1 MKIDITKMEG
11 YREDMTAEEKLA
23 LYSSYE
29 FTPDY
34 TGYVKK
40 DVFDKK
46 PPRPPSCRGT
56 LNPIRRR
63 K

>member
-34 TGYVKK
+34 TG
-40 DVFDKK
+40 
-46 PPRPPSCRGT
+46 
-56 LNPIRRR
+56 
-63 K
+63 

>member
-40 DVFDKK
+40 MYSTKSLRGRRAVEK
-46 PPRPPSCRGT
+46 P
-56 LNPIRRR
+56 
-63 K
+63 